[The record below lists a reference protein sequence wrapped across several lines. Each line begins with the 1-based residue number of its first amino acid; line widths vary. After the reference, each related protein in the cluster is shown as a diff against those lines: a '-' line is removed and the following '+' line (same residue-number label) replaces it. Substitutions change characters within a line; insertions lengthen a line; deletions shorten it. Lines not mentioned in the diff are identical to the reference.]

1 MSTYPGFLIRE
12 GARGDY
18 VRQIQTCLNRV
29 NNAGLNTDGIFGP
42 LTRAAVVNYQRA
54 NGLAADGIVGDGVI
68 IRPNKL
74 SLNGIEYIE
83 KITSLEMKKCLG
95 LPLRTN

>member
-1 MSTYPGFLIRE
+1 MGAYPGFLIRE

-29 NNAGLNTDGIFGP
+29 NSAGLNTDGIFGP

-68 IRPNKL
+68 IRPNQV
-74 SLNGIEYIE
+74 I
-83 KITSLEMKKCLG
+83 
-95 LPLRTN
+95 